1 MVEAFEDSMLR
12 ILTVFGIVSLGLSFL
27 QGDADTVLIHNEII
41 KNDIRAGSMVLQ
53 LCFLF

>member
-1 MVEAFEDSMLR
+1 MVEAFEDPMLR

-41 KNDIRAGSMVLQ
+41 KNDIRAGLMVLQ
-53 LCFLF
+53 LCFLC